1 MVMHSSRVPAAVTL
15 DAWLL
20 ILGVAV
26 TVLIVESSFIPRA
39 AMVLASQAELVS
51 FAAGTLFT
59 SILTTTPAIALFA
72 ELSPY
77 IPAWKLALIGGMG
90 AVVGD
95 LLVFRFVRSPFVE
108 YFVRAFTT
116 SRLLRFGK
124 ALERGPLWWVPPLL
138 GALVIASPLPDEIG
152 LLMMGL
158 SRIRMPAFIALS
170 YTMNAAG
177 IFAIASIGNSLLT

>member
-1 MVMHSSRVPAAVTL
+1 MRSPRVPAAVTL

-26 TVLIVESSFIPRA
+26 TVLIVESGFIPRA
-39 AMVLASQAELVS
+39 ALALASQAELVS

-59 SILTTTPAIALFA
+59 SVLTTTPAIAIFA
-72 ELSPY
+72 ELAPY
-77 IPAWKLALIGGMG
+77 IPAWKLALVGGAG
-90 AVVGD
+90 AVAGD
-95 LLVFRFVRSPFVE
+95 LLIFRFIRSPFVE

-116 SRLLRFGK
+116 PRLVRFGRS
-124 ALERGPLWWVPPLL
+124 LERGPLWWIPPLL

-158 SRIRMPAFIALS
+158 SHIRTPWFIVLS
-170 YTMNAAG
+170 YVMNALG
-177 IFAIASIGNSLLT
+177 IFVIASIGSSILT